1 MVSSDT
7 ESQIQF
13 SKGAEIEV
21 TSDEEGFR
29 GAWYLA
35 TILESPPKSASKKR
49 KKALIEYKYLV
60 TEDGSGPLTEY
71 IDPAYIRP
79 LPPQQEGG
87 KDVFELNEVVEANYR
102 DGWWTGTVRK
112 VLDNGK
118 FRVCFDNPPD
128 VIDFEAKDLRVH
140 YQWVSGNWVR
150 PEKEQSTGSIF
161 SPGTA
166 VEVNLDNKES
176 LRDVWF
182 PAIVIKENVDGTF
195 FVKYQNSK
203 NSEEAA
209 TVKVTLD
216 SQHIRPTPPRYVD
229 RNYELLEKVDT
240 SYGFGWRAGVI
251 TKVLAGRRYNVFFKH
266 GNEDKE
272 LSHSEIR
279 PHVEWTGGNWISK
292 SKEILVASDYQE
304 QLGDARND
312 SNNPEVA
319 QRLESSGSVKD
330 KSEEQTACLINVR
343 KNQMEDQLTPMH
355 EDSAT
360 NALPP
365 SKKKIKVTNS
375 NGTAERS
382 RPIKKLTE
390 GNASDAPASDLRKT
404 QNETP
409 KESHVGLTTT
419 KTDRTG
425 TRYSKKSV
433 SVEQPS
439 AKLESPFLGKRI
451 KIKQQ
456 KFGVDFE
463 TEDIVKRRGRPS
475 KLQIKSS
482 LTSVAGK
489 EMTTTVAAAELN
501 ENDGKNKEVEVPVIL
516 GLGAKGIEGTM
527 ADNRY
532 RISDEVSLKLIKDQK
547 KNLNDSGGDNP
558 MAKGGGSSQRRKR
571 GRPRK
576 LVVVSPRAP
585 EDGKEHKGA
594 VGALHEVVVKDHTT
608 KNTEFPSIKRVE
620 STVRQDALGVK
631 TADISEVDC
640 ATKEIDMA
648 IAVASNNMAD
658 DDQPLSTWIG
668 GMHSS
673 SVEELRLSS
682 GRTVNGLN
690 GPKEKQIDV
699 IMKSSEIDSKG
710 SSDAVENP
718 VLPFVK
724 KSPIWTT
731 IESFEAFK
739 IMPQKPHFHPLS
751 ETKEEYREGSAVGI
765 MVTYAGLFEKITMM
779 HFDDSRS
786 VFDRTLESLL
796 DLERHGFD
804 VTLLRDRV
812 NELLSI
818 RDGQGQLVNKLEDA
832 EKEITER
839 AKVKNELGKEIEEI
853 KMKINELEEQLD
865 STKLR
870 KQAEESEVARLQSIV
885 EDINKRVQIGRN
897 DFGKVASAPWKIS

>member
-13 SKGAEIEV
+13 SKGTEVEV

-87 KDVFELNEVVEANYR
+87 EDVFELNEVVEANYR

-128 VIDFEAKDLRVH
+128 VIDFEAIDLRVH
-140 YQWVSGNWVR
+140 YQWVNGKWVR

-216 SQHIRPTPPRYVD
+216 SQHIRPPPPRYVD

-251 TKVLAGRRYNVFFKH
+251 TKVLAGRSGLIFFQEE
-266 GNEDKE
+266 GNDAPPFAVYMW
-272 LSHSEIR
+272 SR
-279 PHVEWTGGNWISK
+279 DQ
-292 SKEILVASDYQE
+292 EILVTSDYQE
-304 QLGDARND
+304 QLEHAHND

-330 KSEEQTACLINVR
+330 KSEEQTACLTNV
-343 KNQMEDQLTPMH
+343 KNQMEDQSTPMH
-355 EDSAT
+355 EDSAAY
-360 NALPP
+360 ALSP
-365 SKKKIKVTNS
+365 SKKKIKVTSS

-382 RPIKKLTE
+382 RPIKQLTE
-390 GNASDAPASDLRKT
+390 GNAADAPASHLRKT
-404 QNETP
+404 QNETA
-409 KESHVGLTTT
+409 KESHVGLATT

-425 TRYSKKSV
+425 TRCSKKSV

-439 AKLESPFLGKRI
+439 AKPESPILGKRI

-475 KLQIKSS
+475 KLQNKSS
-482 LTSVAGK
+482 PTSVAGK
-489 EMTTTVAAAELN
+489 EMTSTLAAAELN

-516 GLGAKGIEGTM
+516 GLEAKGIEGAM
-527 ADNRY
+527 AQSTY
-532 RISDEVSLKLIKDQK
+532 KISDEVSLKLIKDQK
-547 KNLNDSGGDNP
+547 KNLNDSGGDSP

-576 LVVVSPRAP
+576 LVVLSPRAP
-585 EDGKEHKGA
+585 EDGKEHKGE
-594 VGALHEVVVKDHTT
+594 VGALHEVVVKDHTN
-608 KNTEFPSIKRVE
+608 KDADFPSIKRLE
-620 STVRQDALGVK
+620 STVRQDALGAK

-640 ATKEIDMA
+640 TTKEIDMA

-690 GPKEKQIDV
+690 EAKEKQIDV
-699 IMKSSEIDSKG
+699 IMKCSEIDAKG

-731 IESFEAFK
+731 IESFDAFQ

-779 HFDDSRS
+779 QFDDSRS

-804 VTLLRDRV
+804 VTMLRGRV

-818 RDGQGQLVNKLEDA
+818 RDGQGRLVDELKVA
-832 EKEITER
+832 EKEMTER
-839 AKVKNELGKEIEEI
+839 TKVKNELGKEIEEI
-853 KMKINELEEQLD
+853 KKKINELEEQLD

-870 KQAEESEVARLQSIV
+870 KQTQENEVARLQSNV
-885 EDINKRVQIGRN
+885 EDIKKRVQMGRN
-897 DFGKVASAPWKIS
+897 DFEKVASASWKIS